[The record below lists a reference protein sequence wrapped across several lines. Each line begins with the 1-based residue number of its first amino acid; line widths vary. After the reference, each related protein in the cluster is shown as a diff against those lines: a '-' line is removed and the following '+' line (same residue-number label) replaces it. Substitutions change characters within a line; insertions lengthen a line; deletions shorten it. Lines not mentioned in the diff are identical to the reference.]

1 MNFICEIKKSHKTR
15 AQGGPRGGPLV
26 VPPILGKIL
35 VNHMQSGT
43 NDLIDIFTR
52 GTMKP
57 RLFELGLIVIKIC
70 KI

>member
-1 MNFICEIKKSHKTR
+1 MNNMEHYCLR

-26 VPPILGKIL
+26 VPPILGEIL

-52 GTMKP
+52 GTMKA
-57 RLFELGLIVIKIC
+57 
-70 KI
+70 